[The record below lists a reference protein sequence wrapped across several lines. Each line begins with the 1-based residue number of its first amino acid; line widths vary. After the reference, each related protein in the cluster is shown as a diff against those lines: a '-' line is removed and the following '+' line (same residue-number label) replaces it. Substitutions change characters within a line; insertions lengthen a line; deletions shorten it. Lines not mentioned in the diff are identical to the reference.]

1 MALNF
6 IESFMPLKLWCGAIK
21 VHVLLCE
28 FATYK
33 MINFWFQLYDWQT
46 EYSLAEVS
54 LMILAG
60 R

>member
-6 IESFMPLKLWCGAIK
+6 IESFMPVKLWCGAIK

-33 MINFWFQLYDWQT
+33 MINFWFQLYD
-46 EYSLAEVS
+46 
-54 LMILAG
+54 
-60 R
+60 